1 MPNPACLVPSPCRL
15 REILQDMHSVTYA
28 PDVTRGHTSVARSQL
43 SLSRVPIVCVMKR
56 APPAATTWPDA
67 VDEARQVYNRPV
79 RKQGTLD
86 ARGFDG
92 AAELVDA
99 KLKDFIRCFSS
110 RCVCP
115 ALSLSLLA
123 PAARQRVLVHFAPQV
138 SGPRPPLQKGHSV
151 RREAN
156 AHTVPDGVSR
166 IGRAAAGEDAH
177 ARALLSNKLRVLT
190 LTPASRVSDGRH
202 LSCSLPS

>member
-1 MPNPACLVPSPCRL
+1 M
-15 REILQDMHSVTYA
+15 
-28 PDVTRGHTSVARSQL
+28 TRGHISRAVTAVP
-43 SLSRVPIVCVMKR
+43 RVPIVCVMKR

-115 ALSLSLLA
+115 ALSLCLRPQLLSACWSISLHRCQVHDLLSKKA
-123 PAARQRVLVHFAPQV
+123 ILSDERQMRTRYQTVFRESGEQLQV
-138 SGPRPPLQKGHSV
+138 RTRTHALSSQINSPS
-151 RREAN
+151 
-156 AHTVPDGVSR
+156 
-166 IGRAAAGEDAH
+166 AH
-177 ARALLSNKLRVLT
+177 APSCLRL
-190 LTPASRVSDGRH
+190 ADGRH
-202 LSCSLPS
+202 LSSGLPS